1 MKRVLAPSLY
11 AIRAVIAASLR
22 NGHATVPRTARQLG
36 IGSRSLQR
44 HLAEFGTS
52 YSEVLAEVRL
62 DTACHLLVESDYR
75 IVDIAERLGFAD
87 ASSFNRTFQRLMKIQ
102 PGAYRKQQSA
112 VRCSPHQNE
121 KRRNGRR

>member
-1 MKRVLAPSLY
+1 MRRCPEPRVSSASVLGLYNAISLNSAR
-11 AIRAVIAASLR
+11 AIVRC
-22 NGHATVPRTARQLG
+22 
-36 IGSRSLQR
+36 LQKSVSTR
-44 HLAEFGTS
+44 PAN
-52 YSEVLAEVRL
+52 
-62 DTACHLLVESDYR
+62 LLVESDYR
-75 IVDIAERLGFAD
+75 IVDIAKRLGFAD